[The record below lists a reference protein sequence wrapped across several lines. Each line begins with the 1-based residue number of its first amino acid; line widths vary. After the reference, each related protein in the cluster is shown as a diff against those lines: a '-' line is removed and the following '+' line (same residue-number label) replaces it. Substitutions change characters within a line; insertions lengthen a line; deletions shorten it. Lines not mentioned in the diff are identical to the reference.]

1 IHPGAPR
8 MYTVPLDTEST
19 STEHFFSQMSWTGIY
34 PLKLDNLI
42 ASQRIELRE
51 MILTTPIHVHTPTA
65 HVGMVYG
72 TFPGEAVTALDAVMV
87 LQQLSQRALS
97 RNVFVP
103 LPASVVIN
111 VKAAFVHRVGLNA
124 AAIWDDFMAGRS
136 FSNGPVGR
144 DLLLGATEVWGAEN
158 VSFGEYSVIHLD

>member
-1 IHPGAPR
+1 
-8 MYTVPLDTEST
+8 MYTVPLDIEST
-19 STEHFFSQMSWTGIY
+19 STEQFCSQTSSTGIY
-34 PLKLDNLI
+34 PIKLDNLI
-42 ASQRIELRE
+42 ASQQNELRK
-51 MILTTPIHVHTPTA
+51 MILMTSIHIHTSTV
-65 HVGMVYG
+65 HVGIVYG
-72 TFPGEAVTALDAVMV
+72 AFPGEAMTALDAVMV
-87 LQQLSQRALS
+87 FQQLSQRALD
-97 RNVFVP
+97 RNIFVP
-103 LPASVVIN
+103 LPANVVIN